1 LTVDL
6 GGNLVPG
13 QYALY
18 RYFDARDVGLYIGK
32 SGVLA
37 QRNSAHIARSQWM
50 QFATRSAFERYGTP
64 EELAAAEREA
74 IEAEHPIFNKQYNDT
89 PEARERLRTYL
100 EEAGRLDLLP
110 TRPLRTAEPLTEPG
124 DVLELLRQIVTA
136 DTADHAKVR
145 LRAVAAL
152 EGYAD
157 LPRGEELE
165 RLAGLAQLSNATAY
179 SARKV
184 PRPALVTP

>member
-1 LTVDL
+1 M
-6 GGNLVPG
+6 PG

-18 RYFDARDVGLYIGK
+18 RYFDVRDVGLYIGK

-37 QRNSAHIARSQWM
+37 ERNSAHIARSEWM
-50 QFATRSAFERYGTP
+50 QFAVRSTFERYGTP
-64 EELAAAEREA
+64 EELATAEREA
-74 IEAEHPIFNKQYNDT
+74 IEAEHPIFNKQYNNT
-89 PEARERLRTYL
+89 PEAKARLRAYL

-110 TRPLRTAEPLTEPG
+110 TRSTRTAEPMPEAG
-124 DVLELLRQIVTA
+124 DILEFLRLIVTA

-184 PRPALVTP
+184 PLPAPRPVLAAP